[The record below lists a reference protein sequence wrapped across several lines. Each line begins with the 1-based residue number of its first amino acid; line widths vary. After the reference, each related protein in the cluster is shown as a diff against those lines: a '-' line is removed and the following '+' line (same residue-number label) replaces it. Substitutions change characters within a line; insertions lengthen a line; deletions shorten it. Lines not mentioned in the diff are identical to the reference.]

1 MHIANKTLAELQKR
15 LKTGNR
21 RGVHLNAIPGRSSYK
36 FDFGALRALSPDLPD
51 RFFNLLLT
59 HSSFSF
65 LVSWKELQQ
74 DLSGLAP
81 EQRIQLQRIAHSLE
95 NIINQ
100 SDAIEAE
107 KGINTLGIGYP
118 LLVRRDATD
127 GKITVAPIL
136 IWHLHAT
143 RTNDLNTWRFS
154 RKADDP
160 VYVNEVL
167 VNHLQAD
174 CGIRIETLPEEALAD
189 GVVDASEVQKVVSG
203 ILSKLNTGDKW
214 PVGPLPP
221 LQSIQSK
228 EAYEALIGNA
238 TNAFVDYSAVL
249 SLFEVQKQNIIAEY
263 DTLLQD
269 AAAPASLET
278 TGSGNTFQPLSA
290 IPTDPSQ
297 QSILHALSGTRHLL
311 IQGPPGTG
319 KSQTL
324 TALLVNALESGQK
337 VLVVCEKQTALTVL
351 QNSLQNAG
359 LGDSLILIREALRD
373 RKTVVDSIRNRYE
386 DWEKTHS
393 HSALPFS
400 DQAYQVALDKST
412 SAIQAVNAAHRSLGQ
427 PVLPGQNWTASVGAF
442 LRANRQPTTGWKTL
456 QELPEALFPTDESGL
471 LRLLDTLREGQSKA
485 RALQTG
491 QPVLFKDAAFEGAS
505 FYEVEQELRRYL
517 TALRYTLSGLGQDL
531 EAYRQHFTDS
541 RTRQLETLLSTV
553 NTAAETLGRQ
563 AATLQQTVAHVSQDY
578 QQLRQ
583 QAFESQSADIRA
595 LIREIEMILAAEPN
609 HRELLHPEAT
619 QGFGF
624 KLAALFSSGKKQ
636 IREQQ
641 EQLQQAT
648 EQILQSLRQRTDF
661 SAISFS
667 GTLSEYPAA
676 LQHLNADLVQAAQ
689 SIPQKALQELAQAGV
704 PALAA
709 NALTANRLVFQQL
722 KQALTS
728 QLAVA
733 DVERLTA
740 QLETAHITFVEAHQ
754 ELLKTIEILAE
765 AQPQFDYRTYTQ
777 STDTAT
783 LLNAVAS
790 IPEQTATD
798 RATLANRVREDWQ
811 KTNLFQ
817 ASSLH
822 IASPAYDRAQ
832 LSFKAAAQQLVV
844 DNRTTVQVDAAHQDR
859 FLSALQ
865 TLTDRIAQAL
875 DTDLNALEQRYNWLQ
890 FFRTTAA
897 PVQTLLETL
906 LPVEEDD
913 WAAAFRNEYLQR
925 VLRRTFNAA
934 IPTSDEA
941 LLRTREG
948 LLSVRAHQIPVI
960 QHRLQQTR
968 RTAFEAFQDAHP
980 DVSIEALYSKRSSAQ
995 RKRLSL
1001 RNIIRFDPDFF
1012 TAQFPV
1018 VMTSPDLASNLF
1030 SGYQRYFDL
1039 VVFDEASQLR
1049 LEDTLP
1055 ALLKGKQIVIAGDEQ
1070 QMPPSSYFAKVLEGE
1085 IEDAEDDEPDALAVS
1100 TGDVLLDT
1108 ESLLDTGASL
1118 GFYKRFLDFHY
1129 RSQHPYLIDF
1139 SNHAFY
1145 NSRLQPLPNRQAY
1158 TPIDFRNIGGTFSDY
1173 ENEAEAT
1180 EVLRI
1185 LEHEITVRPD
1195 GSYPSVGVAT
1205 FNIHQRNLILRK
1217 IQERRT
1223 EPTGHAFDQK
1233 LAALEANGFFVKN
1246 LENIQG
1252 DERDIIILS
1261 VTYGPNKD
1269 GRFTQRFGVLMQEK
1283 GYRLLNVIITRARQ
1297 QMYVLSSVP
1306 EEVFSGYKQFL
1317 ATEGV
1322 RRKAAFYAYLAYAK
1336 AVSTN
1341 NNIRREQ
1348 ILNDLREANQT
1359 GQYQDPAL
1367 LCKAESP
1374 FEEEVFDYLAKEL
1387 GASHLELQK
1396 PFAGFRI
1403 DLVYQSPLA
1412 GVPPIAIECD
1422 GAKYHSSDEA
1432 YLYDLYRQ
1440 QILEGN
1446 GFVFHRI
1453 WSANWWRN
1461 PQRETEKLVAF
1472 VRKLEAETAIPEPET
1487 AA

>member
-1 MHIANKTLAELQKR
+1 MNIEKKTLAELQKR

-36 FDFGALRALSPDLPD
+36 FDFGNLRALTPDVPD
-51 RFFNLLLT
+51 RFFELLLT

-65 LVSWKELQQ
+65 LVSWKDLQQ

-81 EQRIQLQRIAHSLE
+81 EQRVQLQRIAHALE
-95 NIINQ
+95 SIINQ
-100 SDAIEAE
+100 ADAIEAE
-107 KGINTLGIGYP
+107 KGINTLAIGYP

-154 RKADDP
+154 RKADDA

-174 CGIRIETLPEEALAD
+174 CGIRIETLPEEALSD
-189 GVVDASEVQKVVSG
+189 GVVDATEVQKVVSG
-203 ILSKLNTGDKW
+203 ILSKLNTGAKW

-228 EAYEALIGNA
+228 ESYEALIGNA

-263 DTLLQD
+263 DALLGEESLQ
-269 AAAPASLET
+269 ATLET
-278 TGSGNTFQPLSA
+278 TGSGSSFQPLSA

-297 QSILHALSGTRHLL
+297 QSILHALSGTQHLL

-324 TALLVNALESGQK
+324 TALLVNALESGKK

-351 QNSLQNAG
+351 QNSLQQAG
-359 LGDSLILIREALRD
+359 LGDSLILIRDALRD
-373 RKTVVDSIRNRYE
+373 RKTVVDIVRNRYE
-386 DWEKTHS
+386 AWEKKDAAT
-393 HSALPFS
+393 LPFS
-400 DQAYQVALDKST
+400 GHAYQVALDKST
-412 SAIQAVNAAHRSLGQ
+412 EAIQAVNTAHRSLAR
-427 PVLPGQNWTASVGAF
+427 PVLPGQNWTASVGAL
-442 LRANRQPTTGWKTL
+442 LRANRQPTNH
-456 QELPEALFPTDESGL
+456 PEALQNLPEDLFPTEESGL
-471 LRLLDTLREGQSKA
+471 LRLLDTLREGEAKA
-485 RALQTG
+485 RNLQTIR
-491 QPVLFKDAAFEGAS
+491 PAFFQESALEGTS

-517 TALRYTLSGLGQDL
+517 TALRYTLTGLRQDL
-531 EAYRQHFTDS
+531 EAYRLHFTAS
-541 RTRQLETLLSTV
+541 RTQQLELLLTNS
-553 NTAAETLGRQ
+553 AAAADAIGRQ
-563 AATLQQTVAHVSQDY
+563 EQSLRQAIAQVSQDY

-583 QAFESQSADIRA
+583 QDVEVQSAGIRA
-595 LIREIEMILAAEPN
+595 LVQEIESILAAEPD
-609 HRELLHPEAT
+609 HRELLNPEAT

-624 KLAALFSSGKKQ
+624 KLASMFSAGKKH

-641 EQLQQAT
+641 ERIQAAS
-648 EQILQSLRQRTDF
+648 EQISQALRQSPDF
-661 SAISFS
+661 SAVDFS
-667 GTLSEYPAA
+667 GTISAYPAT
-676 LQHLNADLVQAAQ
+676 LHQLLADLVQTAQ
-689 SIPQKALQELAQAGV
+689 HIPQQTLQELDRAGV
-704 PALAA
+704 PNLATNALAA
-709 NALTANRLVFQQL
+709 NRGTFQQL

-728 QLAVA
+728 RLPVA
-733 DVERLTA
+733 EAERLTA
-740 QLETAHITFVEAHQ
+740 QLETAHITFVEAYQ
-754 ELLKTIEILAE
+754 ALKQAVE
-765 AQPQFDYRTYTQ
+765 ALSAANPQYDYRTYIQ

-790 IPEQTATD
+790 IPEQVTADRARIADQVRGEWLATD
-798 RATLANRVREDWQ
+798 L
-811 KTNLFQ
+811 
-817 ASSLH
+817 LH
-822 IASPAYDRAQ
+822 HPSPQVAGPAYERAQ
-832 LSFKAAAQQLVV
+832 LSFKAAVQQLAT
-844 DNRTTVQVDAAHQDR
+844 DNRTIWPVEATHQDT
-859 FLSALQ
+859 FVTALQ
-865 TLTDRIAQAL
+865 TLTDRIAQVL
-875 DTDLNALEQRYNWLQ
+875 DVELDDLERRYNWLQ
-890 FFRTTAA
+890 FFRTVAA
-897 PVQTLLETL
+897 PVQTLLKTL
-906 LPVEEDD
+906 LPLEGD
-913 WAAAFRNEYLQR
+913 WAAIFRKEYLQR
-925 VLRRTFNAA
+925 LLRRTFNAA
-934 IPTSDEA
+934 IPTSEDA
-941 LLRTREG
+941 LSKVREG
-948 LLSVRAHQIPVI
+948 LQSVQSHQLPVV
-960 QHRLQQTR
+960 QHRLHQTR
-968 RTAFEAFQDAHP
+968 QAAFDIFQTTHP
-980 DVSIEALYSKRSSAQ
+980 DASIEALYSKRSSAQ

-1001 RNIIRFDPDFF
+1001 RNIIRFDLDFF
-1012 TAQFPV
+1012 TDQFPV

-1030 SGYQRYFDL
+1030 SGSNRYFDL

-1070 QMPPSSYFAKVLEGE
+1070 QMPPSSYFSKVLEGE
-1085 IEDAEDDEPDALAVS
+1085 IDDTGDEEPETLAVS

-1145 NSRLQPLPNRQAY
+1145 NSRLQPLPNRQPY
-1158 TPIDFRNIGGTFSDY
+1158 TPIEFRNVGGTFSDY
-1173 ENEAEAT
+1173 ENEAEAA

-1185 LEHEITVRPD
+1185 LEQEVALQPD
-1195 GSYPSVGVAT
+1195 GQYPSVGIAT

-1223 EPTGHAFDQK
+1223 EPTGHAFDRK
-1233 LAALEANGFFVKN
+1233 MAALEAGGLFVKN

-1252 DERDIIILS
+1252 DERDIVILS

-1269 GRFTQRFGVLMQEK
+1269 GRFTQRFGALTQEK
-1283 GYRLLNVIITRARQ
+1283 GYRLLNVIITRARR
-1297 QMYVLSSVP
+1297 QMFVLSSVP
-1306 EEVFSGYKQFL
+1306 EEIFSGYKQFL
-1317 ATEGV
+1317 ATEGA
-1322 RRKAAFYAYLAYAK
+1322 RRKAVFYTYLAYAK
-1336 AVSTN
+1336 AVSTRN
-1341 NNIRREQ
+1341 DSRREQ
-1348 ILNDLREANQT
+1348 ILEDLREANQT
-1359 GQYQDPAL
+1359 NQYQDPAL
-1367 LCKAESP
+1367 VAKAESP

-1387 GASHLELQK
+1387 GAGHLELQK

-1412 GVPPIAIECD
+1412 GVPPVAIECD

-1440 QILEGN
+1440 QILEKN

-1461 PQRETEKLVAF
+1461 PQRETEKLVSF
-1472 VRKLEAETAIPEPET
+1472 VRKLEAETAVPEPET